1 MNPLITVVTP
11 SYNNSKTI
19 FGAID
24 SVLMQSYPNI
34 QYIVCDDASGDF
46 DGEAIIEYIRAK
58 NTGNIVDLIVTRND
72 SNLGITKNLN
82 RALSQANGKY
92 LFNVAA
98 DDEFFDESVL
108 TQWVERFESTRADVI
123 TAKRA
128 VYDENLA
135 THLYDAPTAT
145 EIAVIKDSTPR
156 ELFEKMRGYNLIF
169 GCCTARTKKSFDLMG
184 GYDEK
189 YPLIEDYPSN
199 LKLLRLGVCIEF
211 WDRAVVKY
219 RSGGISSQGGLSEK
233 YLQISDSIFKNEV
246 LPYCQNP
253 SEAKADYS
261 AWKNEAIWLREKK
274 SFESAHN
281 DKNTACKRLKYIC
294 FMAVKHPILSIK
306 RFIRTKLWT
315 SNK

>member
-1 MNPLITVVTP
+1 MNPLVTVVTP

-34 QYIVCDDASGDF
+34 QYIVCDDASNDF
-46 DGEAIIEYIRAK
+46 DGEEIIKYIRKK

-82 RALSQANGKY
+82 HALSKANGKY

-108 TQWVERFESTRADVI
+108 SQWVERFESTNADVI

-128 VYDENLA
+128 VYDENL
-135 THLYDAPTAT
+135 TTRLYDAPTSK
-145 EIAVIKDSTPR
+145 EIAAIENSTSQ
-156 ELFEKMRGYNLIF
+156 ELFEKMRGYNLVF
-169 GCCTARTKKSFDLMG
+169 GCCTARTKTSFELMG

-199 LKLLRLGVCIEF
+199 LKLLRLGIRIEF
-211 WDRAVVKY
+211 WDSVVVKY

-246 LPYCQNP
+246 LPYCHNP
-253 SEAKADYS
+253 SEAKADYK

-274 SFESAHN
+274 AFESTHSG
-281 DKNTACKRLKYIC
+281 KNTASKRLKYIC
-294 FMAVKHPILSIK
+294 FMASKHPVISIK

>member
-1 MNPLITVVTP
+1 MNPLVTVVTP

-34 QYIVCDDASGDF
+34 QYIVCDDASSDF
-46 DGEAIIEYIRAK
+46 DGEAIIEYIRTN

-82 RALSQANGKY
+82 RALSKANGKY

-108 TQWVERFESTRADVI
+108 TQWVEQFESTNADVI

-128 VYDENLA
+128 VYDENLE
-135 THLYDAPTAT
+135 THLYDAPTPA
-145 EIAVIKDSTPR
+145 EIIAIENSTPQ
-156 ELFEKMRGYNLIF
+156 ELFEKMRGFNLIF
-169 GCCTARTKKSFDLMG
+169 GCCTARTKTSFELMG
-184 GYDEK
+184 GYNER
-189 YPLIEDYPSN
+189 YPLVEDYPSN
-199 LKLLRLGVCIEF
+199 LKLSRMGIPITF
-211 WDRAVVKY
+211 WDRIVIKY

-253 SEAKADYS
+253 SAAKSDYK

-274 SFESAHN
+274 AFESAHN
-281 DKNTACKRLKYIC
+281 KKNTACKRLKHIC
-294 FMAVKHPILSIK
+294 FMAIKHPVISIK

>member
-1 MNPLITVVTP
+1 MNPLVTVVTP

-34 QYIVCDDASGDF
+34 QYIVCDDASSDF
-46 DGEAIIEYIRAK
+46 DGEAIIEYIRAN

-82 RALSQANGKY
+82 RALSKANGKY

-98 DDEFFDESVL
+98 DDQFFDESVL
-108 TQWVERFESTRADVI
+108 TQWVERFESTNADVI

-128 VYDENLA
+128 VYDENLE
-135 THLYDAPTAT
+135 THLYDAPTSA
-145 EIAVIKDSTPR
+145 EIIAIENSTPQ

-169 GCCTARTKKSFDLMG
+169 GCCTARTKMSFELMG
-184 GYDEK
+184 GYDER
-189 YPLIEDYPSN
+189 YTLVEDYPSN
-199 LKLLRLGVCIEF
+199 LKLSRTGIPIIF
-211 WDRAVVKY
+211 WDRIVIKY

-233 YLQISDSIFKNEV
+233 YLQTSDSIFKNEV

-253 SEAKADYS
+253 SAAKSDYK

-274 SFESAHN
+274 TFESAHN
-281 DKNTACKRLKYIC
+281 EKSTVCKRLKYIC
-294 FMAVKHPILSIK
+294 FMAIKHPVISIK